1 MSSMWLVTLR
11 REPAGTGDA
20 CGLPDQL
27 MDEEKPDKVHVAA
40 AAALAERGAPHFQ
53 KGLSASVGIPNPA
66 HAPLFNGDGKT
77 KLLANV

>member
-1 MSSMWLVTLR
+1 MSLMWLVTLR
-11 REPAGTGDA
+11 CETAGTGD
-20 CGLPDQL
+20 GFGSPDQL
-27 MDEEKPDKVHVAA
+27 MDERKPDKVYEAA
-40 AAALAERGAPHFQ
+40 AATLAERGAPHFQ

>member
-1 MSSMWLVTLR
+1 MWLVTLR
-11 REPAGTGDA
+11 CEPAGTGDA

-66 HAPLFNGDGKT
+66 HAPLFHGDGKT
-77 KLLANV
+77 KLLVNV

>member
-1 MSSMWLVTLR
+1 
-11 REPAGTGDA
+11 
-20 CGLPDQL
+20 
-27 MDEEKPDKVHVAA
+27 MDEQKPDKVYGAA
-40 AAALAERGAPHFQ
+40 AATLAERGAPHFQ

>member
-40 AAALAERGAPHFQ
+40 AEALAERGAPHFQ

-77 KLLANV
+77 KLRANV

>member
-1 MSSMWLVTLR
+1 
-11 REPAGTGDA
+11 
-20 CGLPDQL
+20 

-53 KGLSASVGIPNPA
+53 KGLSASVGTPNPA

>member
-1 MSSMWLVTLR
+1 
-11 REPAGTGDA
+11 
-20 CGLPDQL
+20 

-40 AAALAERGAPHFQ
+40 AEALAERGAPHFQ

-77 KLLANV
+77 KLFANV